1 MTAGRPVHA
10 EEVPIESSTN
20 EHISSMPLYFSST
33 ISGEIKK
40 QFFHSFGE
48 KARGKEKPSA
58 RDALRRTILCDFFI
72 ITSLVS

>member
-1 MTAGRPVHA
+1 
-10 EEVPIESSTN
+10 
-20 EHISSMPLYFSST
+20 MPLYFSST

-58 RDALRRTILCDFFI
+58 RDATRRTILCDFFI
-72 ITSLVS
+72 ITSMVS